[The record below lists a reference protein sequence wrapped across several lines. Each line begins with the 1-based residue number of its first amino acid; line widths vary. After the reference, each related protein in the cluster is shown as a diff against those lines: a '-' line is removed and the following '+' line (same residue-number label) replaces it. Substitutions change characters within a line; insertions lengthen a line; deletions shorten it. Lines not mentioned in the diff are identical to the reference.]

1 MPTRRERANAIR
13 ALTLDAVDKANSGHV
28 GAPLGMAD
36 IAEVLWREV
45 LKHNPANPNWS
56 NRDRFVLSNGHGS
69 MLLYAL
75 LHLTGYDLTKDD
87 IAAFRQLHSRTPGHP
102 ERGETPG
109 VETTTGP
116 LGQGFANAVGM
127 ALAEQLLGARFNRP
141 GHAIVDHHTWVF
153 LGDGCMMEGISHEAA
168 SLAGTLGLGKLI
180 AVYDDNG
187 ISIDGKVSG
196 WFADD
201 TGKRFEAYGW
211 RVIRQLD
218 GKDIDGQDG
227 DVVSRAMQAVLAQPG
242 NAPTLMMC
250 RTQIGFGSPNKAGTG
265 PAHGALGAAE
275 TQLARAHIGW
285 TSQPFEVPQ
294 ALCDEWNQR
303 ARGTTLES
311 AWSAGFSAYAA
322 AFPAEAAEYER
333 CMRGDLPNN
342 FDALCAQLL
351 ERALAAGDV
360 ETRKASGNCL
370 DVLGPALPE
379 LIGGSADLSGSN
391 NTLWKGARAVAP
403 ASALAAVSALAAE
416 PGGNYINYGV
426 REFAMT
432 AVASGLALH
441 GGLIPYTGTF
451 LTFMDYAR
459 NAVRLAALMGLRN
472 ILVYTHDSLAVGEDG
487 PTHQPVEQTA
497 TLRAIPNMSVWRPA
511 DGVETVAAWRSALLR
526 QAGPTALILS
536 RQKLPLLARD
546 AAQLQA
552 VDRGGYVLHAGS
564 ATPDLILIAT
574 GSEVALAMA
583 AAVQLASTGRV
594 ARVVSMPSVDVF
606 LAQDAAWR
614 DAVLPPA
621 VRQRVAIEAGYGDAW
636 YRFVGLDGLV
646 IGVDRFGAS
655 APGDVVMA
663 AYGFSADAVAAR
675 ICAHFGY

>member
-56 NRDRFVLSNGHGS
+56 DRDRFVLSNGHGS

-75 LHLTGYDLTKDD
+75 LHLTGYDLTRDD

-102 ERGETPG
+102 EHGETPG

-116 LGQGFANAVGM
+116 LGQGFANAVGF
-127 ALAEQLLGARFNRP
+127 ALAENVLAARFNRP
-141 GHAIVDHHTWVF
+141 GHAIVDHRTWVF
-153 LGDGCMMEGISHEAA
+153 LGDGCMMEGVSHEAA
-168 SLAGTLGLGKLI
+168 SLAGALGLGKLV

-187 ISIDGKVSG
+187 ISIDGNVSG

-201 TGKRFEAYGW
+201 TRKRFEAYGW
-211 RVIRQLD
+211 RVIREVD
-218 GKDIDGQDG
+218 GREIDGQDG
-227 DVVSRAMQAVLAQPG
+227 DAVARALQTVLAQPG
-242 NAPTLMMC
+242 SAPTLLMC

-265 PAHGALGAAE
+265 PAHGSLGAAE
-275 TQLARAHIGW
+275 TQLARAHLGW
-285 TSQPFEVPQ
+285 TSPPFDVPQ
-294 ALCDEWNQR
+294 VLRDEWDQR
-303 ARGTTLES
+303 ARGAGLES
-311 AWSAGFSAYAA
+311 EWTARFAAYAA

-333 CMRGDLPNN
+333 CMRGDLPPE
-342 FDALCAQLL
+342 FDALCAQML
-351 ERALAAGDV
+351 ERAIATGDV

-391 NTLWKGARAVAP
+391 NTQWKGARAVAP
-403 ASALAAVSALAAE
+403 ASAVVADSALSVQ

-432 AVASGLALH
+432 AIANGLGLH
-441 GGLIPYTGTF
+441 GGLIPYSGTF

-526 QAGPTALILS
+526 RSGPTALILS

-546 AAQLQA
+546 ATQLRDVA
-552 VDRGGYVLHAGS
+552 RGGYVLLGGA

-574 GSEVALAMA
+574 GSEVSLAIA
-583 AAVQLASTGRV
+583 AAGQLSSSGRV
-594 ARVVSMPSVDVF
+594 VRVVSMPSVDVF
-606 LAQDAAWR
+606 VAQDAAWR

-621 VRQRVAIEAGYGDAW
+621 VRHRVALEAGYGDAW

-663 AYGFSADAVAAR
+663 AYGFTADAVTAR
-675 ICAHFGY
+675 IRGHFGL